1 MESSQEPVKNNK
13 VNAIKSMDGLMSQI
27 KKKVVG
33 PVVILVLFMIL
44 THTKVNS
51 LMLRILPK
59 LGNIRGEA
67 NMLGNLLKGLI
78 LAVTCLLVSIF
89 I

>member
-1 MESSQEPVKNNK
+1 
-13 VNAIKSMDGLMSQI
+13 
-27 KKKVVG
+27 
-33 PVVILVLFMIL
+33 MIL

-67 NMLGNLLKGLI
+67 NMLGNLVKGLI
-78 LAVTCLLVSIF
+78 LSVTYLLVSIF